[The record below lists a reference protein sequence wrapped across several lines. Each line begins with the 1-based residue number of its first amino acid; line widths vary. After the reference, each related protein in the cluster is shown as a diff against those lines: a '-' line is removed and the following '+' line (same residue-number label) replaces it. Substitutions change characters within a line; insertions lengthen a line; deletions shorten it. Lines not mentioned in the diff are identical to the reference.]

1 MKTTTWLIVV
11 GLLAFVLFTK
21 AGGQLL
27 SGFGFNPSAA
37 SATGSVGMR
46 RPAPPPPNPYATQQQ
61 AAAWVNVV
69 NQGAGALGSLGGAV
83 KNFIGG
89 GTYGPTAPPASSWSD
104 PSGSGNVDY
113 TIGGGTD
120 YSGSQGYM

>member
-1 MKTTTWLIVV
+1 MKTTTWLIVI

-27 SGFGFNPSAA
+27 SGFGFNPSA
-37 SATGSVGMR
+37 SSSTGSVGMR

-61 AAAWVNVV
+61 VAAWAGVV
-69 NQGAGALGSLGGAV
+69 NQGAGALNSLGGAV

-89 GTYGPTAPPASSWSD
+89 GTYGPSAPPQTSESLGL
-104 PSGSGNVDY
+104 P
-113 TIGGGTD
+113 D
-120 YSGSQGYM
+120 YSGGSYTTDYGTNFGDV